1 MQDSVS
7 EGEGDCVEFLFFFFL
22 FFLSF
27 FLLRC
32 TLRGC
37 ALINLI
43 AMRWWFACELDQTFG
58 DVGFVKLALVLL
70 SDSRE
75 AQKQGQ
81 QILRARRRRSFDEWC
96 SRVTV

>member
-1 MQDSVS
+1 MIICKIRSAKAKAIAS
-7 EGEGDCVEFLFFFFL
+7 SFCFFSSFFS

-43 AMRWWFACELDQTFG
+43 AMRWWFACKLGQTFG
-58 DVGFVKLALVLL
+58 DVGFVKLALALL

-81 QILRARRRRSFDEWC
+81 QILRATEAQEF
-96 SRVTV
+96 